1 MDSRPTVVAFAG
13 ERHEYR
19 QVTDYAAGVAR
30 RQGARLI
37 LYDIDA
43 AGLQAPLPT
52 IWSAEGTTE
61 LFDSGLLDADMLEG
75 VGRQE
80 LAAEVRRYDAEG
92 VETFGWLPETASIS
106 ALADYAASQDAN
118 VIVVPA
124 HSDHRTLLDR
134 MRGRDTSE
142 LSDQTSIDVVVVG
155 NGDIQRR

>member
-13 ERHEYR
+13 EHDEYR
-19 QVTDYAAGVAR
+19 RVTDYAAGMAR

-52 IWSAEGTTE
+52 VWSAEGTTE
-61 LFDSGLLDADMLEG
+61 LFGSGLLDADMLEG

-80 LAAEVRRYDAEG
+80 LAAQVRMYDAEG
-92 VETFGWLPETASIS
+92 VETFGWLPQTASIS

-118 VIVVPA
+118 VIVVPE

-134 MRGRDTSE
+134 VRGRDMGE
-142 LSDQTSIDVVVVG
+142 LSGETNIDVVVVG
-155 NGDIQRR
+155 NGDMQPR